1 MNSLL
6 VKLTS
11 LLGQEYKLLKGEKD
25 DIKYLRDKMSSM
37 SALLVTLTNMDELS
51 DQQKEWRNKVREL
64 SYDMEDCV
72 DLFMHKISEHH
83 GLVGDTDIHIREF
96 MARVQDAIEQ
106 RDRYKLSE
114 SVTIATPAHVVSIDP
129 QHLAL
134 NEEEDGLVGIESPKQ
149 KIIRMLMD
157 DEEGSRK
164 LKVISIVGSAGIGKT
179 TLAKQ
184 VYLEIKGRFDCSAF
198 VSLSQNP
205 SMNKIFTRIL
215 SQVGFKSRRA
225 SHCEYNLI
233 DELKQYLTGMR
244 CGSRVII
251 TTCIED
257 LGSVCRPNFY
267 GHVYK
272 VEPLNDFDSRILFF
286 RRVFSNEDACPDH
299 LRKVSEEILRMCG
312 GVPLAITSVANILAS
327 QGDMMIEKWERILS
341 SRGYEL
347 ETDPTIGWMRHVLNL
362 SYSNLCPELRTCL
375 LYLSTFPEY
384 CSIRK
389 DDLIKQ
395 WIAEGL
401 VTEKFGYDQYEIAE
415 SYFNNLI
422 RRSIINP
429 VDIDD
434 CGMVMSC
441 RVHDLMLDL
450 IISKSIEE
458 NFIAILDDQHTM
470 RGSHEARR
478 FTLHFNQ
485 DLENTEQNLALT
497 RSVHH
502 QTRSISVLGPIQ
514 CMLVISEFKYLRLL
528 QIEVYYSYIDSYDLT
543 HMREFFQLRYLRIR
557 GILCK
562 LPEKIGGLK
571 YLETFD
577 IDDNVKNIPSDVCKL
592 SSMAHLTLPKHAK
605 IPSGID
611 KLVALRTLKASTSYD
626 TSIEFY
632 EGLGSLRK
640 LRELEL
646 GATYYMSR
654 DKVVSLA
661 ASLMKLGSC
670 SLRSLIL
677 RDGDISLEAGDRLNF
692 WSPPPLHLRRLH
704 VFEVVFSYVPDWIAQ
719 LDKLT
724 SLVIHIR
731 EISKD
736 GFGVLG
742 RLPSLLFLRLDVQ
755 SVKENDAV
763 VVCSR
768 TFQYL
773 KEFWYRYKVPCLVF
787 EQWAMPRLRILNI
800 QFDEERLYGGDDGVL
815 CELTGIEHLTNLME
829 ISAHIRLAH
838 HWMCQTPAL
847 PRRKVKHFSERHD
860 EDGHGQVEEE
870 APVYKKAAEA
880 MLKRATGKH
889 PGINNVNIQF
899 I

>member
-11 LLGQEYKLLKGEKD
+11 LLGEEYKLLKAINKRSGGT
-25 DIKYLRDKMSSM
+25 RFASSPATWRIVWTVSCTKSVSTM
-37 SALLVTLTNMDELS
+37 DWLVTSIS
-51 DQQKEWRNKVREL
+51 D
-64 SYDMEDCV
+64 
-72 DLFMHKISEHH
+72 
-83 GLVGDTDIHIREF
+83 F
-96 MARVQDAIEQ
+96 MARVQDAIEH

-114 SVTIATPAHVVSIDP
+114 SVPTATPTHVVAIDP

-134 NEEEDGLVGIESPKQ
+134 NEEEDGLVGIEGPKQ

-157 DEEGSRK
+157 EEEGSRK
-164 LKVISIVGSAGIGKT
+164 LKV
-179 TLAKQ
+179 
-184 VYLEIKGRFDCSAF
+184 
-198 VSLSQNP
+198 
-205 SMNKIFTRIL
+205 
-215 SQVGFKSRRA
+215 GFKTRRPL
-225 SHCEYNLI
+225 HREYDLI
-233 DELKQYLTGMR
+233 DELKQYLRGMR
-244 CGSRVII
+244 YLIVINNIWSESVWDTICLAFALRKCGSRVII

-267 GHVYK
+267 GHIYK
-272 VEPLNDFDSRILFF
+272 VEPLNDFDSRMLFF

-312 GVPLAITSVANILAS
+312 GVPLAITSVASILAG

-347 ETDPTIGWMRHVLNL
+347 ETDPTIGWMRHVLSF

-389 DDLIKQ
+389 DDLIRQ

-401 VTEKFGYDQYEIAE
+401 VKEKFGCDQYEIAE
-415 SYFNNLI
+415 IYFNNLI
-422 RRSIINP
+422 KRSIINP

-441 RVHDLMLDL
+441 RVHDLMIDL
-450 IISKSIEE
+450 IISKAIEE

-478 FTLHFNQ
+478 FTLHFNR
-485 DLENTEQNLALT
+485 DLENTEQNLVLT

-502 QTRSISVLGPIQ
+502 QTRSISFLGPIQ

-528 QIEVYYSYIDSYDLT
+528 QIEVYYSNIDSYDLT
-543 HMREFFQLRYLRIR
+543 HMCEFFQLRYFRIR

-611 KLVALRTLKASTSYD
+611 KLVALRTLKVSTSYD

-632 EGLGSLRK
+632 EGFGSLRK

-646 GATYYMSR
+646 GATNYMSR

-677 RDGDISLEAGDRLNF
+677 RNGDLSLEAGDRLNF

-704 VFEVVFSYVPDWIAQ
+704 VFEVVFSYVPDWIAK

-724 SLVIHIR
+724 SMVIRIR

-736 GFGVLG
+736 GFGVLA
-742 RLPSLLFLRLDVQ
+742 RLPCLLFLRLSVHR
-755 SVKENDAV
+755 VKEEDATI

-768 TFQYL
+768 TFQHL
-773 KEFWYRYKVPCLVF
+773 KEFWFRYKVPCLVF
-787 EQWAMPRLRILNI
+787 EPLAMPRLQILNI
-800 QFDEERLYGGDDGVL
+800 QFDEECLYGRDDGVP
-815 CELTGIEHLTNLME
+815 CEPAGIEHLTNLMQ
-829 ISAHIRLAH
+829 ISAHIHLAH
-838 HWMCQTPAL
+838 HWMWQTPAL

-880 MLKRATGKH
+880 MLTRATSKH
-889 PGINNVNIQF
+889 PGIHYVNIQF
-899 I
+899 IQM